1 MSAFASP
8 RRAGILPPYLLEHVA
23 QAAPAHARQCAVLSR
38 QITAQLRQQRALG
51 LLARTDAPAAEAEAT
66 QAARTAVQRRIYDAQ
81 RGTTLP
87 GTLVRDEGAAA
98 TRDVA
103 VTEAYDYLGATH
115 AFFQSVYGRNLIDA
129 KGMPLIGSVHYERGD
144 DNAFWNGEQ
153 MVFGDGDG
161 EVFNRFTIAIDVVG
175 HELTHG
181 VTERTTNLIYQ
192 GQSGA
197 SNEAVSDVF
206 GVLIKQYTL
215 RQSAEQAHWIIG
227 AGLLMP
233 GINRV
238 GLRSMQAPGSASD
251 DPARGKDPQPATMTG
266 YVDTH
271 KDDGGV
277 HYNSGIPNHAFYRAA
292 VAIGGAAWEKAGRI
306 WYRALTGGELAASVD
321 VAAFAAL
328 TVDVASADYGA
339 NRSETAALQQA
350 WRDVDVLA

>member
-1 MSAFASP
+1 
-8 RRAGILPPYLLEHVA
+8 
-23 QAAPAHARQCAVLSR
+23 
-38 QITAQLRQQRALG
+38 
-51 LLARTDAPAAEAEAT
+51 
-66 QAARTAVQRRIYDAQ
+66 
-81 RGTTLP
+81 
-87 GTLVRDEGAAA
+87 
-98 TRDVA
+98 
-103 VTEAYDYLGATH
+103 LGATH
-115 AFFQSVYGRNLIDA
+115 AFFQSVYGRNSIDA
-129 KGMPLIGSVHYERGD
+129 KRMPLIGSVHYERGD

-192 GQSGA
+192 RQSGA

-206 GVLIKQYTL
+206 GLLIKQYTL
-215 RQSAEQAHWIIG
+215 RHSAEQADWIIG

-233 GINRV
+233 GIKGV

-277 HYNSGIPNHAFYRAA
+277 HYNSGIPNHA
-292 VAIGGAAWEKAGRI
+292 
-306 WYRALTGGELAASVD
+306 
-321 VAAFAAL
+321 
-328 TVDVASADYGA
+328 
-339 NRSETAALQQA
+339 
-350 WRDVDVLA
+350 

>member
-1 MSAFASP
+1 M
-8 RRAGILPPYLLEHVA
+8 EVA
-23 QAAPAHARQCAVLSR
+23 YVRVRQCAVLSR

-81 RGTTLP
+81 HGTTLP

-115 AFFQSVYGRNLIDA
+115 AFFQSVYGRTSIDA
-129 KGMPLIGSVHYERGD
+129 KGMPLIGSVYYERGD

-153 MVFGDGDG
+153 MVFDDGDG
-161 EVFNRFTIAIDVVG
+161 EVFNRFAIAIDVVG

-197 SNEAVSDVF
+197 LNEAVSDVF

-215 RQSAEQAHWIIG
+215 RQSAEQA
-227 AGLLMP
+227 
-233 GINRV
+233 
-238 GLRSMQAPGSASD
+238 D
-251 DPARGKDPQPATMTG
+251 
-266 YVDTH
+266 
-271 KDDGGV
+271 
-277 HYNSGIPNHAFYRAA
+277 
-292 VAIGGAAWEKAGRI
+292 
-306 WYRALTGGELAASVD
+306 
-321 VAAFAAL
+321 
-328 TVDVASADYGA
+328 
-339 NRSETAALQQA
+339 
-350 WRDVDVLA
+350 

>member
-23 QAAPAHARQCAVLSR
+23 
-38 QITAQLRQQRALG
+38 
-51 LLARTDAPAAEAEAT
+51 LARTDAPAAEAEAT

-81 RGTTLP
+81 HCTTLT

-115 AFFQSVYGRNLIDA
+115 AFFQSVYGRNSIDA
-129 KGMPLIGSVHYERGD
+129 KGMPLIGSVHYERSD
-144 DNAFWNGEQ
+144 DNAFWKGEQ

-192 GQSGA
+192 RQSGA

-206 GVLIKQYTL
+206 GLLIKQYTL

-233 GINRV
+233 GINGV

-277 HYNSGIPNHAFYRAA
+277 HYNSGIPNLAFYRAA

-321 VAAFAAL
+321 VATFAAL

-339 NRSETAALQQA
+339 NSSETAAVQQA